1 MDLVG
6 GVLFNAGRDYLAWS
20 GNAPL
25 PGRFIVVDGVL
36 AQPAGSRAVTRS
48 PEKLPG
54 TA

>member
-36 AQPAGSRAVTRS
+36 ALRGRVPRRDPV
-48 PEKLPG
+48 PG
-54 TA
+54 EAP